1 MIKLTVF
8 YNRNKESI
16 GVTYQTFKKYIL
28 QDTEKYKESLKI
40 VQNAKNKAFYVID
53 EERFLRDFKA

>member
-8 YNRNKESI
+8 YNKNKENI

-53 EERFLRDFKA
+53 EEKLLRDFKA